1 MSMRCHVV
9 IRPISVCRVLG
20 GVYCVQTYRLYVLYK
35 LPQLHDLDMTTVT
48 EGDREQVAVLRRSI
62 PVRTKKTN

>member
-1 MSMRCHVV
+1 MY
-9 IRPISVCRVLG
+9 RVLG